1 MGLGISGMGTQVQR
15 VAIAWQVYELTHSPV
30 ALGLVALF
38 RALPILCF
46 GVLSGVVADAV
57 DRRRL
62 MIATQSLMAAT
73 SAGLAVMAFTHHSS
87 VTAIYALAF
96 LHACGQAFDSPARQS
111 IVAALVPEEA
121 LSNALS
127 LYATTMKL
135 ASVIGPGI
143 GGLILAAGGLSVAYV
158 LDAASFLAVIG
169 ALLVMRHRHVPSKES
184 RVSVAAALEGLRF
197 VRSQPLLVWLM
208 GLDFVGTFFAGS
220 TQLMPIFADRIL
232 HVGTRGLGMLLAAP
246 SVGATLAAAAMSVLP
261 EVRRRGPVVLAS
273 VAVYGAATAVFG
285 LSVHYSLSLVML
297 AVAGGADAVSTV
309 IRQTVRN
316 LVTPDELRG
325 RMTSLN
331 MIFFIGGPQ
340 LGEVE
345 AGLVAG
351 VVGAPWSAASGG
363 IACALIAA
371 AVFLLAPAVRR
382 YRAA

>member
-1 MGLGISGMGTQVQR
+1 MGLGISSMGTQVQR

-158 LDAASFLAVIG
+158 LD
-169 ALLVMRHRHVPSKES
+169 
-184 RVSVAAALEGLRF
+184 GL
-197 VRSQPLLVWLM
+197 
-208 GLDFVGTFFAGS
+208 
-220 TQLMPIFADRIL
+220 
-232 HVGTRGLGMLLAAP
+232 
-246 SVGATLAAAAMSVLP
+246 
-261 EVRRRGPVVLAS
+261 
-273 VAVYGAATAVFG
+273 
-285 LSVHYSLSLVML
+285 
-297 AVAGGADAVSTV
+297 
-309 IRQTVRN
+309 
-316 LVTPDELRG
+316 
-325 RMTSLN
+325 
-331 MIFFIGGPQ
+331 
-340 LGEVE
+340 
-345 AGLVAG
+345 
-351 VVGAPWSAASGG
+351 
-363 IACALIAA
+363 
-371 AVFLLAPAVRR
+371 
-382 YRAA
+382 

>member
-1 MGLGISGMGTQVQR
+1 V
-15 VAIAWQVYELTHSPV
+15 P
-30 ALGLVALF
+30 
-38 RALPILCF
+38 
-46 GVLSGVVADAV
+46 
-57 DRRRL
+57 
-62 MIATQSLMAAT
+62 
-73 SAGLAVMAFTHHSS
+73 
-87 VTAIYALAF
+87 AIYALTF
-96 LHACGQAFDSPARQS
+96 LHGCGQAFDSPARQS
-111 IVAALVPEEA
+111 IVAALVPREA
-121 LSNALS
+121 LSNAYS

-135 ASVIGPGI
+135 ASVIGPGL
-143 GGLILAAGGLSVAYV
+143 GGFLIDASGLALAYF

-169 ALLVMRHRHVPSKES
+169 ALLVMRHRHEPSKES

-197 VRSQPLLVWLM
+197 IRSQPLLVWLM
-208 GLDFVGTFFAGS
+208 SLDFVGTFFAGS

-261 EVRRRGPVVLAS
+261 EIRRRGAVVIAS

-285 LSVHYSLSLVML
+285 LSAHYALSLAML
-297 AVAGGADAVSTV
+297 ALAGGADAVSTV

-351 VVGAPWSAASGG
+351 AVGAPWSAASGG
-363 IACALIAA
+363 LACAVIAG
-371 AVFLLAPAVRR
+371 AVALFAPALRGH
-382 YRAA
+382 RAG